1 MPTNLY
7 TKTRW
12 YRRPNYPKMF
22 VEKYEG
28 TRYAQK
34 FFVAGLLIGLLPYII
49 HQFWNLRYILIK
61 NLLLNFPMKRLRIF
75 FLNIYKSTTLNFNL
89 AMMII
94 LKSSQPTINYANL

>member
-1 MPTNLY
+1 MTTNLY

-34 FFVAGLLIGLLPYII
+34 FFVAGLLIGVLPYII
-49 HQFWNLRYILIK
+49 HQF
-61 NLLLNFPMKRLRIF
+61 
-75 FLNIYKSTTLNFNL
+75 
-89 AMMII
+89 
-94 LKSSQPTINYANL
+94 